1 MQKRPQSFFKIKEED
16 ESPSNWKSVVDILTV
31 DVGRSTLPCNKLRAI
46 VHAAKEIGKLHKREH
61 SCDNTSGTTLGADDF
76 LPIFIF
82 CVVRAEIEK
91 PCASLSILLRNLCHE
106 TQQIGEIGYYLS
118 SFEAVIAYI
127 HDLDLTEAQP

>member
-1 MQKRPQSFFKIKEED
+1 L
-16 ESPSNWKSVVDILTV
+16 SNWKTVVDILTV

-46 VHAAKEIGKLHKREH
+46 VHAAKEIGRLHEREH
-61 SCDNTSGTTLGADDF
+61 CDNTSALTLGADDF

-91 PCASLSILLRNLCHE
+91 PCALSILLRNLCHE

-118 SFEAVIAYI
+118 SFEAVIVYI
-127 HDLDLTEAQP
+127 HELDLTDTKG